1 MTLTRA
7 NAPGWPTGARFTST
21 QANHM
26 DAEIPKAIDGVG
38 GGTYTPSAPIDV
50 TGANG
55 FGDVDF
61 TGNVNFA
68 SGGTVSFADDATW
81 SGASNLPKLG
91 SRSYVYTQSMI
102 SAAGDSEWISISVPG
117 YRTNN
122 NATTYQLYLNLDN
135 LPYLGTITAI
145 TAYVDP
151 KNGHGGLPGT
161 MPRLK
166 LSSRT
171 HGSVGDTDVAQQTD
185 TSANVA
191 AYEALHTITLSG
203 LSATIDGTK
212 MYYVEVQ
219 SEGGANAL
227 DFFQLMGLTVT
238 CTVTQI
244 AP

>member
-1 MTLTRA
+1 MNNLDIDHA
-7 NAPGWPTGARFTST
+7 N
-21 QANHM
+21 
-26 DAEIPKAIDGVG
+26 AIDGAA
-38 GGTYTPSAPIDV
+38 GGTYAPSAAINI

-55 FGDVDF
+55 LGNIDI
-61 TGNVNFA
+61 TGN
-68 SGGTVSFADDATW
+68 ATW
-81 SGASNLPKLG
+81 TGTTNLPKLG
-91 SRSYVYTQSMI
+91 SRSYTYTQALI
-102 SAAGDSEWISISVPG
+102 AAAGDSEWIPLAVPG

-122 NATTYQLYLNLDN
+122 NADTYQLYFCPSN

-151 KNGHGGLPGT
+151 KNGHAGLPGT
-161 MPRLK
+161 MPRIK

-171 HGSVGDTDVAQQTD
+171 HGVDGDTDIAQQTD
-185 TSANVA
+185 TSANLT
-191 AYEALHTITLSG
+191 AYQALHTITLSG
-203 LSATIDGTK
+203 LSQTVDGTK